1 MSVLTPN
8 HSVHERKVRMLV
20 NLFPL
25 QNYRNSTFSLQ
36 VSDNFYLSYNV
47 CKSFSIELK
56 LLTLLFCMILVLDE
70 VFTSHRQEKD
80 KRVIK
85 IPKREMAQSAEE
97 TCVSFSLFLLTN
109 VSARLIFIFS
119 PLFVAVS
126 KAFLIQYTKYSQVLK
141 VEAWLNLLRT

>member
-97 TCVSFSLFLLTN
+97 TCVSFSLFLSLMFQH
-109 VSARLIFIFS
+109 V
-119 PLFVAVS
+119 
-126 KAFLIQYTKYSQVLK
+126 
-141 VEAWLNLLRT
+141 